1 MNQEKE
7 ERDAILA
14 YYGLSNKSVL
24 PRAPRSQGEASD
36 SWRR

>member
-7 ERDAILA
+7 KRDAILV
-14 YYGLSNKSVL
+14 YYGFDNKSVL
-24 PRAPRSQGEASD
+24 PSALRSQGEASD